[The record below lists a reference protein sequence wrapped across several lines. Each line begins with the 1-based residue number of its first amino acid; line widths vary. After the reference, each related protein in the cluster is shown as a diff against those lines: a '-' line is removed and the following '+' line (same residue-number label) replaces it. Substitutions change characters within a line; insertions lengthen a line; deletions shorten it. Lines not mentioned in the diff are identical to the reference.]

1 MIYDVQKAS
10 VLKRASAFLLDI
22 ILIACLAVGF
32 MALLSLIC
40 DYDEHYETCYSV
52 QQSTRDTY
60 IAKYNNPGIV
70 LNYDDEDN
78 FSAREIEWITYYQ
91 DHGIDL
97 GIDQDAYDELDSEQ
111 QTVFNAFA
119 TQASTEMTEA
129 LYANET
135 FITEYNLW
143 MSLTLMMTSIGIL
156 LAVAIWEFIIPLFL
170 KNGQTVGK
178 KVFGIA
184 VMHTNGVRVRP
195 FSMFVRAILGKYVFE
210 LMVPIFVIIM
220 MYFGVLNTI
229 VGIVVLV
236 LLVVLE
242 LGIFIYTKNST
253 HSLLH
258 DLIARTVT
266 IDLASQMIF
275 ENEEERLEFLKQ
287 EQRELDARNNYRDN
301 GGFDFYNSALNYRGG
316 KKIVEKEEDVAS
328 DTSAEAESSE
338 EQASIVSEDPQTPN
352 DGE

>member
-1 MIYDVQKAS
+1 MIYDVQKAN

-40 DYDEHYETCYSV
+40 DYDTHYDAFYSI
-52 QQSTRDTY
+52 QQTTKDSYVERY
-60 IAKYNNPGIV
+60 KAPGIV

-78 FSAREIEWITYYQ
+78 FSAREVEWINYYQ
-91 DHGIDL
+91 EHGIDL
-97 GIDQDAYDELDSEQ
+97 GIDQDTYNALDSEQ

-129 LYANET
+129 LYANEE
-135 FITEYNLW
+135 FIAEYNLW
-143 MSLTLMMTSIGIL
+143 MSLTIMMISIGVL
-156 LAVAIWEFIIPLFL
+156 LAVAVWEFIIPLFL

-195 FSMFVRAILGKYVFE
+195 FSMFVRSILGKYVFE
-210 LMVPIFVIIM
+210 LMVPIFIVLM
-220 MYFGVLNTI
+220 MYFGILNAI
-229 VGIVVLV
+229 IGIV
-236 LLVVLE
+236 LLVLIVALE
-242 LGIFIYTKNST
+242 VGVFIYTRNTS

-258 DLIARTVT
+258 DLIAKTVT
-266 IDLASQMIF
+266 VDLASQMIF
-275 ENEEERLEFLKQ
+275 ENEDERLEFLKQ
-287 EQRELDARNNYRDN
+287 EQRELDERNNYREN

-316 KKIVEKEEDVAS
+316 KKIVESDMPSEDK
-328 DTSAEAESSE
+328 SAEA
-338 EQASIVSEDPQTPN
+338 QNAGEDTQPQTTN
-352 DGE
+352 DEE